1 MKNRPIILKIGG
13 SVITDKSVPMKIRYN
28 VIHRIAREI
37 RKYLNEYSDS
47 RLIIVHGG
55 GSVGHYLVKKLKV
68 LEHGWDEK
76 KYSAISNEMIRLAL
90 TISSILNINKVPATI
105 ITTHALFVLD
115 NDNKI
120 IDNDIG
126 VRVLEGY
133 LSRGLIPI
141 LYGDAVIKVLNNDVE
156 FKILS
161 GDDISWYLAGKLNAS
176 KLLFATSV
184 NGIYDRDPS
193 HPDARLLKEIS
204 LDEIGYIGSKLR
216 GYDVTGGMLNK
227 LKSGIMYVN
236 VLPKDLEV
244 IVFNGLVEDNI
255 YKALKGTLET
265 YTKVKI

>member
-1 MKNRPIILKIGG
+1 MENLP
-13 SVITDKSVPMKIRYN
+13 DN
-28 VIHRIAREI
+28 
-37 RKYLNEYSDS
+37 KYIPEFIDS
-47 RLIIVHGG
+47 
-55 GSVGHYLVKKLKV
+55 LV
-68 LEHGWDEK
+68 
-76 KYSAISNEMIRLAL
+76 
-90 TISSILNINKVPATI
+90 NINDNEFKLCIDKVDKYMKQHNNI
-105 ITTHALFVLD
+105 IKLSLIKPLD